1 MKWTIHV
8 ARMGEIINAYKIWS
22 VNMYGKELGRP
33 RRRWEVNIRMDLVEI
48 RWRKFG
54 LDAFGSG

>member
-1 MKWTIHV
+1 
-8 ARMGEIINAYKIWS
+8 MGEIINAYKIWS